1 MIKVG
6 AFFKVYGKDAYIISN
21 IFQYKIKEEKGIVTC
36 GFPVESQK
44 KIQSTL
50 ENKKISYIILDSK
63 NSYSE
68 IEKMDFGNLNTY
80 MQCYENSK
88 VYVNNYKRI
97 EKIYKYLIENA
108 KKEELRKIIR
118 QIEDIIELECEI

>member
-44 KIQSTL
+44 KIQSAL
-50 ENKKISYIILDSK
+50 ENKKINYIILDSK
-63 NSYSE
+63 DSYSE
-68 IEKMDFGNLNTY
+68 IKKMNFGNLNTY
-80 MQCYENSK
+80 MQYYENSK

-108 KKEELRKIIR
+108 KRKV
-118 QIEDIIELECEI
+118 